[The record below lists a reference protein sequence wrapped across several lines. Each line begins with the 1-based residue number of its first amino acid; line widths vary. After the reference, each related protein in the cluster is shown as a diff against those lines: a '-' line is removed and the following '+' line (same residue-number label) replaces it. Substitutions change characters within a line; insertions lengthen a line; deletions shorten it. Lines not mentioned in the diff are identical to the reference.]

1 MYLAHIMDPTAFQGA
16 DLKKEKNLKTTLKIG
31 STRSTVS
38 FILSIPFLHS
48 PQQSQLLF
56 LSLHTLQ
63 NPIAKHLRIKIPLN
77 TSLHPMNRIKS
88 HLTLSF
94 PDQNLQ

>member
-1 MYLAHIMDPTAFQGA
+1 MYLVHITDPTAFQGA
-16 DLKKEKNLKTTLKIG
+16 DLKKENLKTILKIG
-31 STRSTVS
+31 STRSTVL

-48 PQQSQLLF
+48 PRQSQLLP

-63 NPIAKHLRIKIPLN
+63 IPIAKHLQIKIPPK
-77 TSLHPMNRIKS
+77 TSLHPMDQIKS